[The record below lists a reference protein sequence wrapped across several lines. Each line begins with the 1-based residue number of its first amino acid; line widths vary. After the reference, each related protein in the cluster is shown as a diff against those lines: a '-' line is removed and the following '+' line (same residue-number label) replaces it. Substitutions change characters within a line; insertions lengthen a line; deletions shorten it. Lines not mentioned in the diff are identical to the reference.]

1 MSLGIIVQARCGSR
15 RLPNKIWMKIGN
27 QKIIEHV
34 INRLKLVKIKKNII
48 IATTRQ
54 ARDKKIVKLA
64 KKNNCNYYSGSE
76 KNVLK
81 RYYRAAKKF
90 KIKTIVRIC
99 SDSPFID
106 PVIIEKVVKFFKKN
120 KSDYTSNIIKPTYPA
135 GMSVEVFKFKSLK
148 KTYKSK
154 TDDIEKEHVTPFIY
168 RNPKLFNIKNFKNK
182 KNLSKYRFAVDYAN
196 DLIACRKIYKIIN
209 KKLNHKYHL
218 KNLIKIV
225 DSNPSIKKINYK
237 IKTTLRF

>member
-1 MSLGIIVQARCGSR
+1 MSVGIIIQARCGSR
-15 RLPNKIWMKIGN
+15 RLPNKIWMKIGSK
-27 QKIIEHV
+27 KIIEHV

-54 ARDKKIVKLA
+54 SRDKKIVKLA
-64 KKNNCNYYSGSE
+64 QKNNCNYYSGSE

-81 RYYRAAKKF
+81 RYYEAAKKF
-90 KIKTIVRIC
+90 KIKIIVRIC

-106 PVIIEKVVKFFKKN
+106 PLIIEKAVKFFKKN
-120 KSDYTSNIIKPTYPA
+120 KLDYASNIIKPTYPA
-135 GMSVEVFKFKSLK
+135 GMSVEIFKFKSLK
-148 KTYKSK
+148 KAYKSQ

-168 RNPKLFNIKNFKNK
+168 RNPKLFNIKNFKSK
-182 KNLSKYRFAVDYAN
+182 KNLSQYRFAIDYAD
-196 DLIACRKIYKIIN
+196 DLIACRKIYKIID